1 MQIKVE
7 NEASS
12 FEMSQST
19 TSKVLNELTNVKL
32 SIYVQSEN
40 VYFHMVW

>member
-12 FEMSQST
+12 SEISQST

-40 VYFHMVW
+40 VYKVW